1 MAAAACKFI
10 VHFLMSFST
19 TSFCA
24 EIPEPSSKD
33 SDWQIRHLL
42 DLIRR
47 ATPFSSRPAPPT
59 KLPCYERFPR
69 SSRGLLRPWDAVPPA
84 SPDGR
89 SRCRVA
95 ELRAESKSKAWG
107 TQLSRKPKKKELQE
121 G

>member
-10 VHFLMSFST
+10 VRFLMSFST
-19 TSFCA
+19 TKLLRRNPRAQLS
-24 EIPEPSSKD
+24 

>member
-33 SDWQIRHLL
+33 SDWQIRHVL
-42 DLIRR
+42 DPIRR
-47 ATPFSSRPAPPT
+47 AAPFSSRPAPPT
-59 KLPCYERFPR
+59 KLPGYERFPR
-69 SSRGLLRPWDAVPPA
+69 SWRVLLRRWDAVPPE

-89 SRCRVA
+89 SPRGA
-95 ELRAESKSKAWG
+95 LELRAESQSKAWG
-107 TQLSRKPKKKELQE
+107 TQLS
-121 G
+121 